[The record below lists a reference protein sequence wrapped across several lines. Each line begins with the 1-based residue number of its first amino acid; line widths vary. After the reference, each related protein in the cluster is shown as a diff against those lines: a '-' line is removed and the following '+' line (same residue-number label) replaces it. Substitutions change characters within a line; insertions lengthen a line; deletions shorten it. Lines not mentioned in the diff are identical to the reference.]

1 MSLNTQQM
9 AAAYSMTDKA
19 QSHAAVHLLI
29 CDIIYSSRSWPFF
42 LFNCLIW
49 SWYHIFLSNSKAN
62 KLMKLKCLPAFTL
75 SWHNLTVSTFYVSL
89 AVNSAMLT
97 VHLSELFLTIKLHCC
112 FLHWKSAGHL
122 GQAAIDLCFSSADLE
137 NKCRSWHWQSI
148 MPPDRQQLVTQ
159 ESFDGNS
166 WVCNSKSASA
176 VESQLH
182 SRATC
187 HFLLQYH
194 CWFWAGL
201 VYWFVSLSHFIS
213 WWLLCWPWTGYL
225 GFFAFSL
232 NANRSCTVLSTKL

>member
-1 MSLNTQQM
+1 MSPLLWTVQCSQCTCQSYFWPLNFTVVFCTEGVQASWVKQPSIC
-9 AAAYSMTDKA
+9 AF
-19 QSHAAVHLLI
+19 HL
-29 CDIIYSSRSWPFF
+29 
-42 LFNCLIW
+42 
-49 SWYHIFLSNSKAN
+49 
-62 KLMKLKCLPAFTL
+62 
-75 SWHNLTVSTFYVSL
+75 
-89 AVNSAMLT
+89 
-97 VHLSELFLTIKLHCC
+97 
-112 FLHWKSAGHL
+112 
-122 GQAAIDLCFSSADLE
+122 ADLE
-137 NKCRSWHWQSI
+137 NECRSWHWQSI

-166 WVCNSKSASA
+166 GVCNSKSASA

-201 VYWFVSLSHFIS
+201 VYWFVSFSKMLIDLSHFIS

-232 NANRSCTVLSTKL
+232 NANRSCRKRNFHLCHLKMFQGFLGIR